1 MSTSPE
7 AAYST
12 DGGFKQLVL
21 SGNLGHA
28 SESILPDRDGGRVDD
43 RRWLNLLL
51 FKNLSRSDRS
61 TLRPSSQ
68 TRIGR
73 RRLDSGVLHEG

>member
-21 SGNLGHA
+21 SGNLGHT

-43 RRWLNLLL
+43 RRWLSLLL
-51 FKNLSRSDRS
+51 FRNLSRSNRS

-68 TRIGR
+68 ARIR
-73 RRLDSGVLHEG
+73 RHRLDPGIVREG